1 MSEEKI
7 CKNCGKQISEDFKI
21 CPYCGEKVEKE
32 NYDTENGTNNYEVS
46 TKNGIVCLLLFIPLG
61 LFGVHKFYVRKT
73 LGGIVMLILTITI
86 IGAIISLILW
96 IIDFIQLLRGNF
108 KDAEG
113 KCIKIE
119 NYDTENRA
127 NNYEVS
133 AKSGIACLLLFLKLG
148 IFGVHRFYAGKIGSG
163 ITMLL
168 LFVTFIIFYFYNSW
182 SHMYNIWSHM
192 VSGLY
197 YYNEA
202 DTILGVIVICFITLT
217 VWWIID
223 LISILRGKFKDSE
236 GKYIKIK

>member
-7 CKNCGKQISEDFKI
+7 CKNCGKQISEDLKI
-21 CPYCGEKVEKE
+21 CPYCGEKVERE

-46 TKNGIVCLLLFIPLG
+46 PKNGMVCLLLLLFLG
-61 LFGVHKFYVRKT
+61 GFGVHKFYVRRT
-73 LGGIVMLILTITI
+73 LGGIVMLILNITI

-108 KDAEG
+108 KDVEG

-133 AKSGIACLLLFLKLG
+133 TKSGIVCLLLSLKLG

-163 ITMLL
+163 IIMLL
-168 LFVTFIIFYFYNSW
+168 LFVTFIIFGR
-182 SHMYNIWSHM
+182 M
-192 VSGLY
+192 VVTGLY

-202 DTILGVIVICFITLT
+202 DTILGVIVMCFILVITLT

>member
-1 MSEEKI
+1 MSEEKF
-7 CKNCGKQISEDFKI
+7 CKNCGKQINEDFKI
-21 CPYCGEKVEKE
+21 CPYCGEKVQDEI
-32 NYDTENGTNNYEVS
+32 TENGINNYEVS
-46 TKNGIVCLLLFIPLG
+46 TKSGIVCLLLFIPSG
-61 LFGVHKFYVRKT
+61 LFGVHKFYVRRT

-86 IGAIISLILW
+86 IGAIISFILW

-113 KCIKIE
+113 KYIKIE

-133 AKSGIACLLLFLKLG
+133 PKSGIVCLLLFLKLG

-163 ITMLL
+163 IIMLL
-168 LFVTFIIFYFYNSW
+168 LFVPFIIIFYF
-182 SHMYNIWSHM
+182 HDIWSHM

-202 DTILGVIVICFITLT
+202 DTIFGVMVICFITLT
-217 VWWIID
+217 VWWTID
-223 LISILRGKFKDSE
+223 LISILRSKFKDSK
-236 GKYIKIK
+236 GRYIKIK

>member
-1 MSEEKI
+1 MPMAKEKKMSKEKI
-7 CKNCGKQISEDFKI
+7 CKNCSKQINEDFKI
-21 CPYCGEKVEKE
+21 CPYCGEKVQDEI
-32 NYDTENGTNNYEVS
+32 TENGTNNYEVS
-46 TKNGIVCLLLFIPLG
+46 TKSGIVCLLLFIPSG
-61 LFGVHKFYVRKT
+61 LFGVHKFYVRRT

-133 AKSGIACLLLFLKLG
+133 PKSGIACLLLFLKLG

-163 ITMLL
+163 IIMLL
-168 LFVTFIIFYFYNSW
+168 LFVTSIICYF
-182 SHMYNIWSHM
+182 YNIWSHM

-202 DTILGVIVICFITLT
+202 DTILGVIVISFITLT

-223 LISILRGKFKDSE
+223 LISILRGKFKDSK
-236 GKYIKIK
+236 GRYIKIK